1 MYPAISLDLLFY
13 ILFTSVRSSSKVL
26 WVYVPLVVSFFILC
40 PIISLIHTS
49 FAPALFISEAKV
61 CLPSW
66 GRSEGDY
73 GRGLEDAEG
82 DAEEAAVD
90 T

>member
-40 PIISLIHTS
+40 PIIRLIHTS
-49 FAPALFISEAKV
+49 FAPALSISNPKAEKN
-61 CLPSW
+61 
-66 GRSEGDY
+66 
-73 GRGLEDAEG
+73 RGERRKCISKIAENG
-82 DAEEAAVD
+82 AESLG
-90 T
+90 